1 MPKRV
6 KVFGPTTPEEIA
18 AAYHQCTSPHDYSR
32 LVALEMAQQG
42 QWTLLQIGKALSKDR
57 TTIVRWLKAY
67 RQGGLQRLLA
77 RGHGGRLPRL
87 KKDDIEA
94 FKAELRGGRWK
105 TAKEIH
111 NWLKERG
118 IRMTV
123 WGVYYWLKKV
133 KAKNKVPRKTHK
145 DQNLKELEDFKQNI
159 VAKLNALDIPKDGD
173 RKASC
178 RERV

>member
-1 MPKRV
+1 MPKKV
-6 KVFGPTTPEEIA
+6 KVFGPATPEEIA
-18 AAYHQCTSPHDYSR
+18 AAYLKCTSPHDYSR

-42 QWTLLQIGKALSKDR
+42 QWTLKQIGKALSKDR

-67 RQGGLQRLLA
+67 RQGGLQELLT
-77 RGHGGRLPRL
+77 RGHGGRKPRL

-105 TAKEIH
+105 TAVEIH
-111 NWLKERG
+111 NWLTERG

-133 KAKNKVPRKTHK
+133 KAKSKVPRKTHK
-145 DQNLKELEDFKQNI
+145 DQNPEELEDFKQDI
-159 VAKLNALDIPKDGD
+159 VAKLNAVDIPRIPACLCLDPG
-173 RKASC
+173 
-178 RERV
+178 